1 MALTLI
7 RTRIALKLCS
17 EREKD
22 AICCHCANPGPGLP
36 LQVDAACSVPGE
48 GGDWMGLRLVVLSR
62 KLQDGGERLKHHLV
76 FKISHHP
83 DAFVTQNSKL
93 FYYTFVLSHFFD
105 TQDM

>member
-7 RTRIALKLCS
+7 RLRIALKLCS

-22 AICCHCANPGPGLP
+22 AISCHCVNPGPGLP

-48 GGDWMGLRLVVLSR
+48 GGDWMGLKLVVLSR
-62 KLQDGGERLKHHLV
+62 KLRDAGERLKHHLV

-83 DAFVTQNSKL
+83 DAFVTQELKIIL
-93 FYYTFVLSHFFD
+93 LHFCTFTLL
-105 TQDM
+105 